1 MTTIDLNDHIGAI
14 IECVV
19 SGIEGTDEI
28 PEYIFNIQLVLKG
41 GDDLSINDR
50 FKLTRDTLEGR
61 VDLSVG
67 ELCQVTVLDNNKFR
81 IDEA

>member
-1 MTTIDLNDHIGAI
+1 MTNIDLNDHIGAI

-19 SGIEGTDEI
+19 GEIEGTDEI
-28 PEYIFNIQLVLKG
+28 PEYIFSIQLVLKG
-41 GDDLSINDR
+41 DDLSIDDR

-61 VDLSVG
+61 VDLSLG

>member
-19 SGIEGTDEI
+19 GGIEGTDEI
-28 PEYIFNIQLVLKG
+28 PEYIFSIQLVLKG
-41 GDDLSINDR
+41 DDLSIDDR

-61 VDLSVG
+61 VDLSLG

>member
-19 SGIEGTDEI
+19 GGIEGTDEL
-28 PEYIFNIQLVLKG
+28 PEYIFSIQLVLKG

-50 FKLTRDTLEGR
+50 FKLTRDTLEGH